1 MRFDR
6 RRLIELIGS
15 GSVASIAGCGSNPT
29 RTETPLDTVC
39 WFTIVN
45 NSQNEREVTTQIL
58 QDGTAE
64 IRETIMLGPVGSDS
78 SEVNIIPGRR
88 PTFEGSSLQ
97 VTVASDG
104 ISSSLSFEN
113 INTDTADIF
122 IPVRRDSIQIF
133 YSQECPKGSNI

>member
-1 MRFDR
+1 M
-6 RRLIELIGS
+6 
-15 GSVASIAGCGSNPT
+15 ASIAGCGSNPT

-45 NSQNEREVTTQIL
+45 NSQREREVITQIL
-58 QDGTAE
+58 QDGITE

-88 PTFEGSSLQ
+88 PTFEGSSLR

-104 ISSSLSFEN
+104 ISSSLSFED
-113 INTDTADIF
+113 INTDTADIL
-122 IPVRRDSIQIF
+122 
-133 YSQECPKGSNI
+133 SQ